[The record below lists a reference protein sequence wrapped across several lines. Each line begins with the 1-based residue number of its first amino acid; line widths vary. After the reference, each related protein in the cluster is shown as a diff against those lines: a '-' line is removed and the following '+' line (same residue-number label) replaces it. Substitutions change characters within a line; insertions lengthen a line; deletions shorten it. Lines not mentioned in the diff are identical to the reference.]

1 MHSRAEKNDIKYQD
15 FTYAATGSKNR
26 VIGRIMMVYNA
37 IANVIGKHSNAGII
51 RTFSDEIKNELW
63 HDGYVC
69 SFCGQKILSIDDAEV
84 DHIRPFSQGG
94 ETTLENAQLLHRHC
108 NRVKNDNDFESVN
121 VNEIELDNSID
132 DSDEREE

>member
-1 MHSRAEKNDIKYQD
+1 MQ
-15 FTYAATGSKNR
+15 
-26 VIGRIMMVYNA
+26 VLL
-37 IANVIGKHSNAGII
+37 
-51 RTFSDEIKNELW
+51 ELFLTKLKMNCGTT
-63 HDGYVC
+63 DMFVL